1 MRATFRTLCWV
12 LAARNL
18 FHGICVRL
26 SFCTTLYLGW
36 ENLMWV
42 ATSGIFALSL
52 FLQRNA
58 IVMQTETA
66 AFPNSDKNE

>member
-1 MRATFRTLCWV
+1 
-12 LAARNL
+12 
-18 FHGICVRL
+18 
-26 SFCTTLYLGW
+26 
-36 ENLMWV
+36 MWV

-66 AFPNSDKNE
+66 AFPNSDVNE